1 MGRVLGSTLRER
13 LTRVAAVIA
22 VSHSIASDTSSKQ
35 RSQQFGLPRV
45 IYLQVATSLNTSL
58 AFRTCKKEDKL
69 ETGIPADTDLPSVK
83 ALRASLA
90 SQAQAPFKVGI
101 LIGPGYIP
109 MDMVGIQTVFG
120 LMPGAEILL
129 VWKNHELVEGFPSWW
144 TKPNATF
151 ADCPD
156 LDVLAVPMLPP
167 EIQNDPEVI
176 QFVSDKAKDAKY
188 LIGICNG
195 AVLLGAAG
203 LLKGKRVTASYNALS
218 ILEQLGASEV
228 VPAGAGVVVDDNLYT
243 AGPGIGSFEASL
255 MVVEKAFGRPAAQL
269 AELIIEYDP
278 HPPFK
283 TGTPEGAGPHLTSMF
298 EGMMANMVRGYREG
312 AVAHYKTLK

>member
-1 MGRVLGSTLRER
+1 M
-13 LTRVAAVIA
+13 
-22 VSHSIASDTSSKQ
+22 
-35 RSQQFGLPRV
+35 
-45 IYLQVATSLNTSL
+45 
-58 AFRTCKKEDKL
+58 
-69 ETGIPADTDLPSVK
+69 K
-83 ALRASLA
+83 ALRASIA
-90 SQAQAPFKVGI
+90 SQAKAPFRVGI

-129 VWKNHELVEGFPSWW
+129 LWKNHDLVEGFPSWW

-151 ADCPD
+151 QHCPD

-167 EIQNDPEVI
+167 EIQNDPEVVK
-176 QFVSDKAKDAKY
+176 FVSEKAKTAKHV
-188 LIGICNG
+188 IGICNG

-203 LLKGKRVTASYNALS
+203 LLKGKRVTASYNALA
-218 ILEQLGASEV
+218 ILEQLGAAEV
-228 VPAGAGVVVDDNLYT
+228 VPAGAGVVVDGNLYT
-243 AGPGIGSFEASL
+243 AGPGIGSFEAAL
-255 MVVEKAFGRPAAQL
+255 MVVERAFGAPAAKL

-283 TGTPEGAGPHLTSMF
+283 TGTPEGAGPELVQMF

-312 AVAHYKTLK
+312 AVAHYNGLA